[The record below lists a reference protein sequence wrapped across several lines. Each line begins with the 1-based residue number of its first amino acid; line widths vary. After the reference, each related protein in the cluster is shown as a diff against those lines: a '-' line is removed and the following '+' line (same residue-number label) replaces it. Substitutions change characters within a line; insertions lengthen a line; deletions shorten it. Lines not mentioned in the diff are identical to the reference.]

1 MDEAGLLSATCT
13 DGTRSN
19 RLKLIHRK
27 FLTNVQKKFFTVGVT
42 KHWNRLPR
50 EAVVSLPTETF
61 KAHVEAY
68 LCSLLYG
75 TCLSRG
81 WTQ

>member
-1 MDEAGLLSATCT
+1 
-13 DGTRSN
+13 
-19 RLKLIHRK
+19 
-27 FLTNVQKKFFTVGVT
+27 VT

-61 KAHVEAY
+61 KTHVEAY